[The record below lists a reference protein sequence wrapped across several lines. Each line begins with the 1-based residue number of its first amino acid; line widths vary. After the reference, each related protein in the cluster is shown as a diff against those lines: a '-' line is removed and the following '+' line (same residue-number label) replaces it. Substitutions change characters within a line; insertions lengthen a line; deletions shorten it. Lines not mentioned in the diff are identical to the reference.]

1 MDETRGGTPIRRPLL
16 RSNLILH
23 FFVFQVTYYLEKG
36 VSDRYPMINLDSKDG
51 SIFVRGDLDRE
62 LEPEFTFTVIA
73 RDGASQ
79 GSEDLESEETG
90 FNESRSNV
98 TVLVLDANDNS
109 PNFYGYTRLRR
120 KEGSELN
127 DLHAVLPIYTAEVSL
142 YDCGIQTYGR
152 FHKTLV

>member
-1 MDETRGGTPIRRPLL
+1 
-16 RSNLILH
+16 
-23 FFVFQVTYYLEKG
+23 
-36 VSDRYPMINLDSKDG
+36 MINLDSKDG
-51 SIFVRGDLDRE
+51 SIFVRGELDRE

-90 FNESRSNV
+90 FNESRANV

-127 DLHAVLPIYTAEVSL
+127 DPHAVLPIYTAEVSL
-142 YDCGIQTYGR
+142 YDCVIQTYGR